1 MGQRKEPAARK
12 HTISVEPGEW
22 LDALLSLKSYNTASY
37 KPQCMVS
44 LNPDV
49 CVLRVVYT
57 LGERDGFGGDGAGL
71 GT

>member
-1 MGQRKEPAARK
+1 MRSTDEVGK
-12 HTISVEPGEW
+12 HTTSVEPGERF
-22 LDALLSLKSYNTASY
+22 DPLLSLNSDNTVSYE
-37 KPQCMVS
+37 PHRMFS